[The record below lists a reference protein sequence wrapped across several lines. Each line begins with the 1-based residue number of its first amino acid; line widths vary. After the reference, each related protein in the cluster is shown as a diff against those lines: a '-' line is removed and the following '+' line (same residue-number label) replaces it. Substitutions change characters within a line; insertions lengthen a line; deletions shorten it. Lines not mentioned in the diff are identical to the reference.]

1 MSELTG
7 VQENICEVLDAMKGL
22 LIYKNTKYG
31 NSALNPIQIFSK
43 LDAGGSIGVRL
54 DDKLMRIKNGDELR
68 KNDVSDMIGYLT
80 LLCVQKGWTDF
91 KEFMD

>member
-1 MSELTG
+1 MSELTDI
-7 VQENICEVLDAMKGL
+7 QENICAVLDGMKGL

-31 NSALNPIQIFSK
+31 NSALHPIQIFSK

-80 LLCVQKGWTDF
+80 LLCVQKGWVDF